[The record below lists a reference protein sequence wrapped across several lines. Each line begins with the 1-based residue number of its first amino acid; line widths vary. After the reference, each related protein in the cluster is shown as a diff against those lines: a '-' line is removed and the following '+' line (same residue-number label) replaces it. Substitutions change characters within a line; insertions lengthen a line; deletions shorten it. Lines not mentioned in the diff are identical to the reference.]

1 VTARHDGAVKTATLA
16 LTALL
21 ALVLTGCS
29 DVEDAA
35 KGAASDAACSVANQ
49 AMDEAGTQAKQA
61 VSDLGADPAA
71 AKRELTALRD
81 GLKTLEGQVDG
92 ETGGKVTDA
101 RKALDRLVTQAD
113 AARDGTPVDDRAV
126 EDAQADLDTAIE
138 DFGDLC

>member
-1 VTARHDGAVKTATLA
+1 MRTATVAA
-16 LTALL
+16 LLSL
-21 ALVLTGCS
+21 ALVGCS

-35 KGAASDAACSVANQ
+35 KGAASDAACSVADK

-71 AKRELTALRD
+71 AKRELTAVRD
-81 GLKTLEGQVDG
+81 GLKSLEGQVDG
-92 ETGGKVTDA
+92 DTGGKVTDA

-113 AARDGTPVDDRAV
+113 AARDGTPVDDQAV

>member
-1 VTARHDGAVKTATLA
+1 MRSTTIAA
-16 LTALL
+16 TALL
-21 ALVLTGCS
+21 ALTLVGCS

-35 KGAASDAACSVANQ
+35 KGAASDAACSVANKT
-49 AMDEAGTQAKQA
+49 MDEAGTQAKQA

-92 ETGGKVTDA
+92 ETGGKVTEA

-113 AARDGTPVDDRAV
+113 AAREGSPVDDQAV

-138 DFGDLC
+138 DFTELC